1 MGGGGGFNPIPIIT
15 TLIFG
20 PEAGGL
26 VASGMALAGGGD
38 SPRQAQDAGLAQAES
53 EAQAAARAAAEQAE
67 QSAEARRRAERQRKQ
82 AALLDQAR
90 TQQRSGLASQNALAQ
105 TLGAPAVE
113 TSQLKEK
120 LGQ

>member
-1 MGGGGGFNPIPIIT
+1 MGGGGGFNPIPIIS

-20 PEAGGL
+20 PEVGGF
-26 VASGMALAGGGD
+26 VASGMALAGGE
-38 SPRQAQDAGLAQAES
+38 SPRQTQDPGAAKAASEVQAE
-53 EAQAAARAAAEQAE
+53 ERAAKQQAE
-67 QSAEARRRAERQRKQ
+67 QSAERLRREERQRKQ

-90 TQQRSGLASQNALAQ
+90 SQQRSGLAGQNALAK
-105 TLGAPAVE
+105 TLGAPAVD

>member
-1 MGGGGGFNPIPIIT
+1 MGGGGGLSPIPIIT

-20 PEAGGL
+20 PEAGAL
-26 VASGMALAGGGD
+26 VGSTLALTGGGD
-38 SPRQAQDAGLAQAES
+38 SPRQSQDSGLAQAES
-53 EAQAAARAAAEQAE
+53 SAQAAERATAQQAE
-67 QSAEARRRAERQRKQ
+67 QSAEERRRAERRRKE
-82 AALLDQAR
+82 AALLDQSRAK
-90 TQQRSGLASQNALAQ
+90 QHAGLASQNSLTQ

>member
-26 VASGMALAGGGD
+26 VGAAMTSLDSGRSGPDDGA
-38 SPRQAQDAGLAQAES
+38 AQAEAEAAA
-53 EAQAAARAAAEQAE
+53 EAQAAEESAAAE
-67 QSAEARRRAERQRKQ
+67 RRRMDRKRQERV
-82 AALLDQAR
+82 LLDQAR
-90 TQQRSGLASQNALAQ
+90 TARRADLAGANAQAQ
-105 TLGAPAVE
+105 TLGQPALE